1 MNENNELNVLK
12 DKIEHCIRLSLLK
25 ILWWCCN
32 ASNTSEAEKFNRSTF
47 YWIKVLSLSFKI
59 PIIHNFRDESGKIK
73 HPVLFNSS
81 RSILECVNENEL
93 EMFCVKSY
101 TESDIWSKL
110 QKLLKSFFV
119 LAPVRRNIA
128 ELSAV
133 FTQWNDEHY
142 FKHQQTYFIITAI
155 LFANAN

>member
-1 MNENNELNVLK
+1 MNENNELNVIN
-12 DKIEHCIRLSLLK
+12 DKIEHFIRLSHLK

-32 ASNTSEAEKFNRSTF
+32 ASNTSEAEKFNRPTF

-59 PIIHNFRDESGKIK
+59 PIIHSFRDESGKIK

-110 QKLLKSFFV
+110 QKLLKIFPCTRTSSTQYCGIVGRIYSMKWWTLLQTPANIFHHYSHFV
-119 LAPVRRNIA
+119 C
-128 ELSAV
+128 
-133 FTQWNDEHY
+133 
-142 FKHQQTYFIITAI
+142 
-155 LFANAN
+155 